1 MKCDLCGEVLSSA
14 SIICRKCN
22 HNNAAKLVS
31 NWRAKQSSVK
41 KEYSEV
47 RRYPITS
54 TLELVESP
62 MTGSAPVVTEM
73 PLWRLRVKEKVRQ
86 LREKR
91 QAQADVAVQDVH
103 EALLDPNPI
112 VEAALNRIRRQSQT
126 PSIPSPG
133 RPARRGPIAAAV
145 VEALTLDPIPHIEI
159 SPRAPRV
166 EKTQLKAVEQVNKPA
181 ILPSIT
187 PAEPDIKPEMITTI
201 PPSPEFK
208 QIADRKTPISWD
220 VIPVTSPRPKPQW
233 VKSTRD
239 IPRAR
244 VTTQVIEIPPAVS
257 ELTNDPVMPAT
268 LWLRTLAAAC
278 DYEIV
283 AMAYLPIFASY
294 AMFNTSIGSDALF
307 ILFLLLSAI
316 VILYQS
322 ISLLFADRTFGMA
335 LLNIRLVNQADRRTP
350 ITRWQKLLRAGG
362 ATIAFFFPPLNF
374 LVIQSNNFNL
384 SLPDLISGTSP
395 VEE

>member
-1 MKCDLCGEVLSSA
+1 MKCDLCGEALSSA

-22 HNNAAKLVS
+22 NNNAGNLVS
-31 NWRAKQSSVK
+31 HWRAKQSSAK
-41 KEYSEV
+41 KVYSAF

-62 MTGSAPVVTEM
+62 TTESAPVVTEM
-73 PLWRLRVKEKVRQ
+73 PLWRLQVKEKVRQ

-91 QAQADVAVQDVH
+91 QAQAAVAVQEVD
-103 EALLDPNPI
+103 EALLGPNPI

-126 PSIPSPG
+126 PSIPPPA

-159 SPRAPRV
+159 SHRAPRV
-166 EKTQLKAVEQVNKPA
+166 DKTRLKAVEQVNRQA

-187 PAEPDIKPEMITTI
+187 PAEPDIIPEKITTI

-208 QIADRKTPISWD
+208 QIAARKTPISWD
-220 VIPVTSPRPKPQW
+220 VIPETFPRLKSQPA
-233 VKSTRD
+233 KSTRD
-239 IPRAR
+239 TSRSR
-244 VTTQVIEIPPAVS
+244 VTTQVIELPPAVS
-257 ELTNDPVMPAT
+257 ELTNDPVLPAT

-283 AMAYLPIFASY
+283 AMAYLPIFAAF
-294 AMFNTSIGSDALF
+294 AMFNTSIGSDAFF

-322 ISLLFADRTFGMA
+322 ISLFFA
-335 LLNIRLVNQADRRTP
+335 
-350 ITRWQKLLRAGG
+350 
-362 ATIAFFFPPLNF
+362 
-374 LVIQSNNFNL
+374 
-384 SLPDLISGTSP
+384 
-395 VEE
+395 